1 MAAVKRDRDEEVV
14 CVNEDALDALVLKRA
29 KVSFIRADW
38 ATRKQEG
45 GDGFEESELKRLKQ
59 NLEDTKQALYYAL
72 LSLRVAEHFVANPPS
87 PVE

>member
-29 KVSFIRADW
+29 KVPFIFADW
-38 ATRKQEG
+38 ATRKKEG
-45 GDGFEESELKRLKQ
+45 GDGFEEAELERLKKDV
-59 NLEDTKQALYYAL
+59 EDTKQAFYYAL
-72 LSLRVAEHFVANPPS
+72 LSLKVAEYFVANPPH

>member
-29 KVSFIRADW
+29 KVHLIFGDW
-38 ATRKQEG
+38 AMRKKEG
-45 GDGFEESELKRLKQ
+45 GDGFEEAELERLKQ
-59 NLEDTKQALYYAL
+59 NLEDTKKAFYYAL
-72 LSLRVAEHFVANPPS
+72 LSLGVAEYFVANPPH